1 MSKTCHECQKYKSAM
16 PYEYLTSPLT
26 IAEEGGE
33 EWMTF
38 EYGGNLYQAQQGGEQ
53 EQIMQLI
60 VMYAKLHNTQPE
72 MIIQK
77 LQQLDENS
85 QQQAIQSMVAEL
97 QQGGAGQQQSA
108 PMSYAGNDE
117 STEMGDAPQ
126 FVSGGTNSYSQTGG
140 GGYRGAAGGV
150 GGVPYIAPAMQV
162 ALGDSK
168 SLGFLKGITGYMGL
182 ASGLAASGLGYGKS
196 AQWLGNKVLPDGKLK
211 QGFNGVMNGANNTL
225 KNIVDAGVTANG
237 IPNGQPYANRK
248 QPVTFPTQNPAI
260 KGTSVQKTDSTKIPN
275 NPEDE
280 GYKPDMIDKYGRY
293 LPKHQAGGG
302 GGGGGGGGASTG
314 STGGTG
320 TGDGSAGMMMNDGS
334 TDYNEGYFQAET
346 QNNDAYKLDPN
357 QCPPG
362 SECDKAKKQPQQPQP
377 GKKKA
382 APAAG
387 AGEKPFSGMEYAQ
400 KGMMGLGMF
409 RDFTQWQ
416 NDQKERNE
424 YEDMLKR
431 TGNTD
436 FRLASN
442 SPNPFGDYT
451 MNVGPANN
459 FQLGMT
465 TPVQDSGTYGRY
477 GGSFKYGGQSFA
489 EGGEYQVSE
498 EELLQLMQD
507 GAEIEF
513 VNK

>member
-33 EWMTF
+33 EWLTF

-53 EQIMQLI
+53 KQIMQLI
-60 VMYAKLHNTQPE
+60 AMYAKLHNTQPE
-72 MIIQK
+72 IIIQK

-108 PMSYAGNDE
+108 PMSYAGNNE
-117 STEMGDAPQ
+117 SIEMGDAPQ

-140 GGYRGAAGGV
+140 AGYRGAAGGV
-150 GGVPYIAPAMQV
+150 GGVPYIAPMVHTAI
-162 ALGDSK
+162 GDSK

-182 ASGLAASGLGYGKS
+182 ASGLGASALGYGKS
-196 AQWLGNKVLPDGKLK
+196 AQWLGNKVLPDGGLK
-211 QGFNGVMNGANNTL
+211 DGFNSVMDGANNTF
-225 KNIVDAGVTANG
+225 KNIVDFGIGAGGV
-237 IPNGQPYANRK
+237 PNRQVAANRK
-248 QPVTFPTQNPAI
+248 QPVTFPQNPAI
-260 KGTSVQKTDSTKIPN
+260 KSGAIQRKDFTKMPVYNDDPNAGTMVA
-275 NPEDE
+275 E
-280 GYKPDMIDKYGRY
+280 YGGY
-293 LPKHQAGGG
+293 LPKHQGTTGSSTVGGG
-302 GGGGGGGGASTG
+302 DGGMG
-314 STGGTG
+314 SGE
-320 TGDGSAGMMMNDGS
+320 AGMMMNDGS
-334 TDYNEGYFQAET
+334 TDYNEGYFQAYK
-346 QNNDAYKLDPN
+346 QDDKAYNADPN
-357 QCPPG
+357 QCAPG
-362 SECDKAKKQPQQPQP
+362 SECDKAKKQQQQPQQP

-387 AGEKPFSGMEYAQ
+387 GSEGEKPFNGMEYAQ

-409 RDFTQWQ
+409 RDYTQWK
-416 NDQKERNE
+416 NDQKEKRE

-431 TGNTD
+431 VGNTD

-451 MNVGPANN
+451 MNVGPSNN

-465 TPVQDSGTYGRY
+465 TPVQDSGTYGKYGGSFRY
-477 GGSFKYGGQSFA
+477 GGSYE

-498 EELLQLMQD
+498 DELLQLMQN

-513 VNK
+513 INK

>member
-1 MSKTCHECQKYKSAM
+1 MNKTCHECDKNKSIM

-26 IAEEGGE
+26 VA
-33 EWMTF
+33 
-38 EYGGNLYQAQQGGEQ
+38 EYGGGLYQAQQGGDQ
-53 EQIMQLI
+53 QQQIMQLI

-77 LQQLDENS
+77 LQQLDES
-85 QQQAIQSMVAEL
+85 QQQQAIQSMVAEL

-117 STEMGDAPQ
+117 STEMESSPQ
-126 FVSGGTNSYSQTGG
+126 FAPGGTNSYSQTGG

-150 GGVPYIAPAMQV
+150 GGVPYIAPALQV
-162 ALGDSK
+162 SLGDSK

-182 ASGLAASGLGYGKS
+182 GAGLAASGLGYGKG
-196 AQWLGNKVLPDGKLK
+196 AQWLGNKVLPDGGLK
-211 QGFNGVMNGANNTL
+211 DGFNSVMDGANNAL
-225 KNIVDAGVTANG
+225 KGIVDFGVSGVMAG
-237 IPNGQPYANRK
+237 NGQYSGNKQVAANRK
-248 QPVTFPTQNPAI
+248 QPVTFPNQNPAL
-260 KGTSVQKTDSTKIPN
+260 KNRAMQKADFTKMPMYNDDPNAGTMVA
-275 NPEDE
+275 E
-280 GYKPDMIDKYGRY
+280 YGGY
-293 LPKHQAGGG
+293 LPKHQGDAGSSTVGGG
-302 GGGGGGGGASTG
+302 GGTG
-314 STGGTG
+314 SGE
-320 TGDGSAGMMMNDGS
+320 AGMMMNDGS
-334 TDYNEGYFQAET
+334 ADYNQGYFQAEK
-346 QNNDAYKLDPN
+346 QNNDAYKNADMGNLEE
-357 QCPPG
+357 CAPG
-362 SECDKAKKQPQQPQP
+362 SECDKAKKKGPQQPLPQ
-377 GKKKA
+377 KKKA
-382 APAAG
+382 DPASAG
-387 AGEKPFSGMEYAQ
+387 QGEKPFSGMEYAQ
-400 KGMMGLGMF
+400 KGMMGFGAF
-409 RDFTQWQ
+409 RDFTQWK

-442 SPNPFGDYT
+442 SPNPYGDFT

-465 TPVQDSGTYGRY
+465 TPVQDSGTTGRY

-498 EELLQLMQD
+498 EELLQLMQN

-513 VNK
+513 INK